1 MSLKQKCQKYDFKL
15 IDKLKLDIMSMAKL
29 IILLVEKANGRKL
42 DDKKVADVLLR
53 QVKER
58 CKCMLKFK
66 KGEKW
71 DLIRKMRSEIGILLN
86 YLPQQLS
93 EKKLSEIFRKAV
105 DKVGAESIK
114 SEKYYGNCCT

>member
-93 EKKLSEIFRKAV
+93 REKLSVFW
-105 DKVGAESIK
+105 ES
-114 SEKYYGNCCT
+114 S